1 LFTKAFCKSRL
12 SCAEIEVY
20 HNVRLSQCGHHTSHI
35 CRKFYILH
43 TQEFIYWDFAARR
56 EIYFLGLDLLPT

>member
-20 HNVRLSQCGHHTSHI
+20 HNVRLSQCAFVTMWSPYVTHMLEV
-35 CRKFYILH
+35 LH
-43 TQEFIYWDFAARR
+43 FTYTGNL
-56 EIYFLGLDLLPT
+56 YFGILLPGEKYIF